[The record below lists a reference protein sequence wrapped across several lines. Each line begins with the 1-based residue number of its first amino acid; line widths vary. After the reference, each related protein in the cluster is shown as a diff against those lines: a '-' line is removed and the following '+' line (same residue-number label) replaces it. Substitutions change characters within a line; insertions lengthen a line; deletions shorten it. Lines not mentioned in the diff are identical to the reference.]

1 MTFTAVVL
9 QLLFREELGPVFI
22 GTVMLYKHLLVRE
35 STVRDLLPLIVAA
48 KLGFIAD
55 LIKGK
60 AKSKKALSIYITL
73 FFSV

>member
-1 MTFTAVVL
+1 
-9 QLLFREELGPVFI
+9 
-22 GTVMLYKHLLVRE
+22 MLYKHLLVRE
-35 STVRDLLPLIVAA
+35 STVRERLNAFHSGCNIQRWD
-48 KLGFIAD
+48 FIAD